1 MSDFSALARLIFGV
15 GLFLTL
21 LGASLLLLSRFS
33 LPLGRLPG
41 DILFVRENVRIY
53 IPITSTVIVS
63 SILSLVTFF
72 FRRFLS

>member
-1 MSDFSALARLIFGV
+1 MSDFSVLAKLIFGV

-21 LGASLLLLSRFS
+21 LGASLLLLCRFS

-41 DILFVRENVRIY
+41 DFLFVRENVRIY

-63 SILSLVTFF
+63 GILSLVAYF